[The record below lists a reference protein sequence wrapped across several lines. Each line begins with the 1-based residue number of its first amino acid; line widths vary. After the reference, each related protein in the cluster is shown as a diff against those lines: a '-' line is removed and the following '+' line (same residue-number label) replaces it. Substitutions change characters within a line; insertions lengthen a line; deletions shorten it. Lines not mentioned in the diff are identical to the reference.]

1 VLPQLRRSLRRSGGL
16 TAAHRCGQLSDSAHE
31 RPLAAEVKPMA
42 AKNKRVHST
51 HLRASHH
58 REELL
63 DEARSLMAA
72 GRVREARA
80 VESRAGQIRQLVNAL
95 ESDLRSEEGDASSP

>member
-1 VLPQLRRSLRRSGGL
+1 
-16 TAAHRCGQLSDSAHE
+16 
-31 RPLAAEVKPMA
+31 MA

-51 HLRASHH
+51 HSRASQH

-80 VESRAGQIRQLVNAL
+80 VESRAGQVRQLVDAL
-95 ESDLRSEEGDASSP
+95 DSDLRSEEGEAASP